1 MAVKMVHVLDLSG
14 RQANEDE
21 FAKLII
27 HEHPN
32 YKTPITLEVLPE
44 EIGELPEAEQH
55 VSIELIHPGERRG
68 QRTIIT
74 LERFNKLVSSQDM
87 NTILMN
93 AVAGSAQPRRGGQV
107 VPLRGRP
114 SRKDRVDYASIEY
127 AGRPHRGRITDAEKE
142 IVRNNLDEV
151 NRRLRDAGLREI
163 NPDDPTLRERYGL

>member
-1 MAVKMVHVLDLSG
+1 
-14 RQANEDE
+14 
-21 FAKLII
+21 
-27 HEHPN
+27 
-32 YKTPITLEVLPE
+32 
-44 EIGELPEAEQH
+44 
-55 VSIELIHPGERRG
+55 
-68 QRTIIT
+68 
-74 LERFNKLVSSQDM
+74 M